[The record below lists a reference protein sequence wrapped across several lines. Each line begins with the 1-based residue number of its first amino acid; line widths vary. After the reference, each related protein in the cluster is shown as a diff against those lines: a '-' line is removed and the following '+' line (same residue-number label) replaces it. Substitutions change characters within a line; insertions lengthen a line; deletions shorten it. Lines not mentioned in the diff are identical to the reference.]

1 MIRALA
7 IIVGLVFLAILGA
20 LVIYAVQPEPEG
32 SIDLGWMYGMRR
44 SQDVGVTRSME
55 PVNVRVY
62 RAFARDGGG
71 SETTYESLEFRI
83 PQAYTLTGGIAQL
96 PAQGYDGWLDMMMHV
111 HRPTGRP
118 SIFFQDFLEQRLR
131 WVPPSD
137 EQGRPRPD
145 LHDFPLYPINH
156 YFLLIGGRQPYTS
169 GYGFTDARR
178 SRTLT
183 FRTSPSLVWPNAQPR
198 GEVCG
203 WHAFDNEQDR
213 ATSMQRFPP
222 PILPQPIGQV
232 RSIYFDSLDPGI
244 WRRTI
249 ECGPQTFSY
258 CRLSTQYRQFPL
270 TIGFSPSNICDWRE
284 IEDDAV
290 RMLDRHFVAHSPP
303 TRRVSD
309 QRRFSRWREWTN
321 QNINNPNIEQDAR
334 DE

>member
-222 PILPQPIGQV
+222 PSAKYLFRFTRSWHLAPNNRMRAADIQLLP
-232 RSIYFDSLDPGI
+232 SIN
-244 WRRTI
+244 TI
-249 ECGPQTFSY
+249 SPVSSDDWFFAKQHL
-258 CRLSTQYRQFPL
+258 RL
-270 TIGFSPSNICDWRE
+270 
-284 IEDDAV
+284 A
-290 RMLDRHFVAHSPP
+290 
-303 TRRVSD
+303 
-309 QRRFSRWREWTN
+309 
-321 QNINNPNIEQDAR
+321 
-334 DE
+334 